1 MVPIPTEPRVVNRP
15 SIAKLSTSVT
25 AVSIVVVVPCTV
37 KLPLNVPSTAVT
49 FPDADTFT
57 PLTFPVAARLP
68 VTLAP
73 VDIACTFTSLPDLIA
88 LGSPTP
94 DNPEPSPWKEPA
106 VIDPPMLTLPAPEIV
121 PVPGTTAP

>member
-1 MVPIPTEPRVVNRP
+1 MRWRCSSNTQITRP
-15 SIAKLSTSVT
+15 VICPSTAKLSTDVT

-49 FPDADTFT
+49 FPDAV
-57 PLTFPVAARLP
+57 TFPVAARLP

-73 VDIACTFTSLPDLIA
+73 VDIACTFTLLPSFRA

-121 PVPGTTAP
+121 PVLGITAP

>member
-1 MVPIPTEPRVVNRP
+1 M
-15 SIAKLSTSVT
+15 
-25 AVSIVVVVPCTV
+25 VPCTV

-57 PLTFPVAARLP
+57 PLTFPVAASS
-68 VTLAP
+68 VTLHSRYCLYFY
-73 VDIACTFTSLPDLIA
+73 IASIFDSTRITNS
-88 LGSPTP
+88 
-94 DNPEPSPWKEPA
+94 DNPEPSPWNEPA

>member
-1 MVPIPTEPRVVNRP
+1 MCP
-15 SIAKLSTSVT
+15 STAKLSTDVT

-49 FPDADTFT
+49 FP
-57 PLTFPVAARLP
+57 VAARLP

-73 VDIACTFTSLPDLIA
+73 VDIACTFTLLPSFRA